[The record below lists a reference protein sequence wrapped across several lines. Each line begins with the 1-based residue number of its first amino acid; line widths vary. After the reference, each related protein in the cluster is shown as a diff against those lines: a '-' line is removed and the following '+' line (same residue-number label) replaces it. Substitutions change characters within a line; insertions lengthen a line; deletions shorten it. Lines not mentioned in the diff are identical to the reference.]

1 MLKMDYLLLYI
12 DPGTGSMLLALL
24 ISALS
29 VIFYFFTDIFNRLM
43 ILLSGG
49 RGRQTGEISPM
60 VIFSD
65 HKRYWNVF
73 EPICDEFENR
83 EEDVLY
89 LTASPDDPV
98 FRKEYK
104 HVRAE
109 YIGSGN
115 RAFARLNTLKA
126 KVLLSTT
133 PNLDVF
139 QWKRSKGV
147 ERYVHI
153 AHAAD
158 DITKYR
164 MFGIDYYDSI
174 LLSGEYQGKQVR
186 ALEKIR
192 NLPEKDIEYVGVP
205 YFDKMKQRLDECP
218 RVKRDMQGKDGITV
232 LLAPSWGKN
241 GILSKCGEEFIDS
254 LAETG
259 YRIIIRPHPQSYVAE
274 KDLIEKLQKKYQGVQ
289 NISWNQDNDNFEA
302 LKNSDI
308 LISDFSGVIF
318 DYALV
323 FDKPVIYADTDFDK
337 SPYDCYW
344 LDDELWTFK
353 ILPAFGKELKQTDV
367 KEIGR
372 MIGDCLSDGSYEA
385 GREQARKDTW
395 MHMGEGAKR
404 TVDYL
409 EKCISDPGKNGTNG

>member
-1 MLKMDYLLLYI
+1 MLKMDGFLLYI
-12 DPGTGSMLLALL
+12 DPGTGSMLLGLL
-24 ISALS
+24 ISVLS

-49 RGRQTGEISPM
+49 RCRRINEKLPM

-83 EEDVLY
+83 EEDVVF
-89 LTASPDDPV
+89 LTASDDDPV
-98 FRKEYK
+98 FQKEYK

-109 YIGSGN
+109 YIGRGN
-115 RAFARLNTLKA
+115 RAFAKLNTLKA

-153 AHAAD
+153 PHAAD

-174 LLSGEYQGKQVR
+174 LLSGEFQGKQVR
-186 ALEKIR
+186 ALEKLR
-192 NLPEKDIEYVGVP
+192 KLPEKDIEYVGMP

-218 RVKRDMQGKDGITV
+218 RDTQGKDDITA
-232 LLAPSWGKN
+232 LLAPSWGKC
-241 GILSKCGEEFIDS
+241 GILSKFGEELVDS

-259 YRIIIRPHPQSYVAE
+259 YRIIIRPHPQSYVVE
-274 KDLIEKLQKKYQGVQ
+274 KDLIEKLQKKYQGVP
-289 NISWNQDNDNFEA
+289 NITWNQDNDNFEV

-337 SPYDCYW
+337 APYDCYW
-344 LDDELWTFK
+344 LDDELWTFR
-353 ILPAFGKELKQTDV
+353 ILPEFGRELKRTDV

-372 MIGDCLSDGSYEA
+372 LIEECLSNGSYEA

-409 EKCISDPGKNGTNG
+409 EKCFSIQDQAAE